1 MIDRHSPTWRDVL
14 AHAEGRIADLSR
26 RLENYLPE
34 HETTVV
40 RAQLRVW
47 REVVSLPT
55 KADRQERSAEMTD
68 E

>member
-1 MIDRHSPTWRDVL
+1 MIDRHSPTWRTVL

-40 RAQLRVW
+40 RAQLRAW
-47 REVVSLPT
+47 RGCIPSHQSRPPRALGG
-55 KADRQERSAEMTD
+55 DDQ
-68 E
+68 